1 MYVCICNG
9 VTDTQIEAAVD
20 NGAETMRDLSN
31 DLNIGSQCGK
41 CCQCAKR
48 VMNKVVT
55 NCRATTPSCLIIAKS
70 TSVKTRLTS

>member
-9 VTDTQIEAAVD
+9 VTDTQIESAID
-20 NGAETMRDLSN
+20 NGAESMRDLSN

-48 VMNKVVT
+48 VMNKK
-55 NCRATTPSCLIIAKS
+55 LLQIAELQPQ
-70 TSVKTRLTS
+70 VA

>member
-9 VTDTQIEAAVD
+9 ITDTQIEAAID

-48 VMNKVVT
+48 VMNKK
-55 NCRATTPSCLIIAKS
+55 LIQIAELQPQ
-70 TSVKTRLTS
+70 VA

>member
-1 MYVCICNG
+1 MKFFLEIYMYVCICNG

-48 VMNKVVT
+48 VMNK
-55 NCRATTPSCLIIAKS
+55 RLLQIAEPQLQ
-70 TSVKTRLTS
+70 VA